1 MTISTPKEMRE
12 DILQGLISKFQ
23 NKWLQEIK
31 NGKADEDIQ
40 VRISGISNFELIL
53 DQFDP
58 EIYTVYK
65 EDGETFVKMRV
76 FTNEEL
82 EERREQMARTMMS
95 T

>member
-1 MTISTPKEMRE
+1 MSICTPKEMRNVALE
-12 DILQGLISKFQ
+12 IIISNFQ

-31 NGKADEDIQ
+31 NGKQDEDICI
-40 VRISGISNFELIL
+40 RLSSIDNYELIL

-58 EIYTVYK
+58 EVYTIFK
-65 EDGETFVKMRV
+65 QGEDTFVKMRV

>member
-12 DILQGLISKFQ
+12 EFLQGLISNFHY
-23 NKWLQEIK
+23 KWKMEIEG
-31 NGKADEDIQ
+31 GKVDEDIR
-40 VRISGISNFELIL
+40 VRVSAIANFELIL

-65 EDGETFVKMRV
+65 DGVDTFVKMRV
-76 FTNEEL
+76 FTEEETKERNE
-82 EERREQMARTMMS
+82 RMSRTMMS